1 MIFAN
6 TWVLIFLAIV
16 PFLVIFYITKGKQ
29 ASLNISLV
37 DSQQSFSNLFDQIG
51 FHLPFILRIL
61 AIIAVI
67 IMLARP
73 QLGKSFT
80 VSKHN
85 GLDIVLA
92 VDTSQSMSGLD
103 LELNGKTV
111 DRLTV
116 LKNILEGFV
125 KQRSEDRLGL
135 LVFGEQAYTQCPLT
149 LDHGAIIDM
158 IKHLEI
164 GMVGNS
170 TAIGSAIAVAVK
182 RLKDL
187 QAKSRVLILMTDG
200 QNTAGEVSP
209 QIAAELAKE
218 LGIKIYTVGIGSEGE
233 VPFEVDTPQGRMLV
247 KTEIAI
253 DEELLI
259 EIAESTGGQYFRAK
273 TTEELSKVYQ
283 YIDKLEKTE
292 VEVKEYNSFVDIYE
306 YFLWAVFVFFGL
318 EILLANS
325 ILFRLT

>member
-6 TWVLIFLAIV
+6 AWVLIFLALI
-16 PFLVIFYITKGKQ
+16 PLLLISYFTKAKQ

-37 DSQQSFSNLFDQIG
+37 DSKQSFSNIFDQLG
-51 FHLPFILRIL
+51 FHLPFVLRIL
-61 AIIAVI
+61 AITVAIV
-67 IMLARP
+67 MLARP

-85 GLDIVLA
+85 GLDILLA

-103 LELNGKTV
+103 LELNGQVV

-116 LKNILEGFV
+116 LKFILEDFV
-125 KQRSEDRLGL
+125 KKRSEDRLGL
-135 LVFGEQAYTQCPLT
+135 VVFGEQAYTQCPLT
-149 LDHGAIIDM
+149 LDHGAIIDL
-158 IKHLEI
+158 IDHLEI

-170 TAIGSAIAVAVK
+170 TAIGSAIAVAAK

-187 QAKSRVLILMTDG
+187 EAKSRVLILMTDG

-209 QIAAELAKE
+209 VIATELAKE
-218 LGIKIYTVGIGSEGE
+218 LGIKIYTVGIGQEGE
-233 VPFEVDTPQGRMLV
+233 VPFEVDTPQGPMLV

-259 EIAESTGGQYFRAK
+259 QIAESTGGQYFRAK
-273 TTEELSKVYQ
+273 TSQELSKVYQ

-306 YFLWAVFVFFGL
+306 YFLWALFALFSL